1 MAVLY
6 NPKTTS
12 DGLLF
17 AVDAANTRSYP
28 GSGTTFFDI
37 SKNGVNSLGYA
48 SNISASNFTGEY
60 VDLNG
65 TDEEIG
71 FRNITTTTNS
81 FTAECWA
88 NWDDVGLNSGS
99 VRVPFGFGAFFR
111 LYLNGSGY
119 LNFWV
124 RETGQGASSAV
135 TDNISVT
142 QANKWYHLVGTCQ
155 GGGSRKLYRNGELRN
170 SDTIS
175 FNVDTGN
182 GTNNL
187 FIGNAYVG
195 APNYFDGKVAMARI
209 YDRVL
214 TDEEVFGNYNA
225 LKGRFG
231 L

>member
-88 NWDDVGLNSGS
+88 NWDDVGLN
-99 VRVPFGFGAFFR
+99 
-111 LYLNGSGY
+111 
-119 LNFWV
+119 
-124 RETGQGASSAV
+124 
-135 TDNISVT
+135 
-142 QANKWYHLVGTCQ
+142 
-155 GGGSRKLYRNGELRN
+155 
-170 SDTIS
+170 
-175 FNVDTGN
+175 
-182 GTNNL
+182 
-187 FIGNAYVG
+187 
-195 APNYFDGKVAMARI
+195 
-209 YDRVL
+209 
-214 TDEEVFGNYNA
+214 
-225 LKGRFG
+225 
-231 L
+231 